1 MDEKT
6 FYTTKDVMRLM
17 RVSRSTAEK
26 LGRSAGA
33 LVHIGKSLRFDV
45 AILTAY
51 LDRRRQEE
59 QAAVK

>member
-33 LVHIGKSLRFDV
+33 LVHIGKSLRYDAAV
-45 AILTAY
+45 LDAY
-51 LDRRRQEE
+51 LDGKRQEE
-59 QAAVK
+59 QTVTR